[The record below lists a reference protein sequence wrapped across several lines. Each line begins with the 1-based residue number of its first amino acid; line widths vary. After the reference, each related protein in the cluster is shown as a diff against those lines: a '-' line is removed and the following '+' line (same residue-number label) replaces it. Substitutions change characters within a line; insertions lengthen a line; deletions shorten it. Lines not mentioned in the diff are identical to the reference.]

1 MSRNESS
8 SSSSSSSVQ
17 VAVRVRPMQASEA
30 GSTTCIET
38 MQSSLNHDTNMIR
51 IGGPSGPTFSFDQAF
66 DGNAPQEFVFRS
78 RVVPLIERCLEGY
91 NATVLAYGQTGS
103 GKTHTIMGPSTALQ
117 NGASA
122 GLIPRAVRTLFDQ
135 LEQQNISTTTLDEEP
150 TYEYEVRVQ
159 FLELYGEV
167 IRDLLT
173 PKPSSEK
180 LTIRD
185 IGNEEPEVLGATQQ
199 KVESADEALM
209 CLTRGM
215 LRRVTAETAMN
226 ASSSRSHAILSVMIR
241 QTFTMD
247 DNTEIKRSKFSF
259 VDLAGSERLKR
270 TQAQGQRMKE
280 GVDINKGLLVLGNV
294 ISALGD
300 EKKRGT
306 LFVPYRDSKLT
317 RLLKGSLGGN
327 HKTLMIAC
335 ISPSSNNLEES
346 LNCLRY
352 ANRAKNIQNNAV
364 VNVDA
369 GSRLV
374 SELRGQVKVLST
386 ELLRITKGT
395 DPTAERDGLSM
406 AVLQILS
413 SMEGSVSG
421 WSHPNTPTNQLD
433 AAESIGAQVS
443 LHFNERLQRLD
454 EVKIELEH
462 TKGVLLHTSQELHK
476 TREELMEI
484 KAQQGYTKKQEEVP
498 VRRNMIDGVVYS
510 KSKPSPWDTANHLKS
525 TTTWMDPEIELHRTK
540 GILLA
545 TNKELQVTT
554 EDLFTARA
562 EKEMYRLRLN
572 AGNPTDVETAFLAK
586 AVSYESEIESLKQVI
601 HNKKHLPGNEE
612 SFSSVNNAKSSNEK
626 RTQLMA
632 QLQGEL
638 LTSISPEK
646 TNCLHPIDNDSL
658 ELLRLRSNVIQSIS
672 PNDQLDAEEKA
683 EQAELAATTSKFLD
697 NEGGDESNLQTD
709 QEDTTIDEVSQ
720 RHRQLIEASLVELT
734 NSIDEKENLIEQLLL
749 SEEKY
754 SDMRDFYE
762 EKLKQMENQVRER
775 EREREALVRELEERQ
790 ASKSDTKDLM
800 VRLKEKETHISSL
813 KKRQVELMGLTKVSS
828 KNETEISRLRH
839 DVISMKQK
847 KVDMQ
852 NLISQERKSHIGE
865 IQRLKKE
872 SIQLDREVNRWKKI
886 SERKT
891 FEAEQAQRVSKF
903 RLEEVGSLRA
913 KYKGAAPN
921 LRVKTVK
928 RGVMEKAGL
937 DPVLLGGH
945 DIKNKVFDEQKG
957 ARATPKVSEPD
968 IDSMRAF
975 LNNKIADFCRKEG
988 IADKLA
994 NEWEDHMDHMSQK
1007 QLLLEDLKRG
1017 IDISDEELEAVDVQ
1031 LQYKEA
1037 RIRQLAQRLGKQSAD
1052 RSQQEQL
1059 NDILGEKDYI
1069 SLFRNSTPL
1078 AAAQQTCRVLFGMVV
1093 KERRRV
1099 AMLARTASSLDE
1111 KATLAE
1117 KVAKEKDDA
1126 FRSYVEEERHERAA
1140 LAQEQQEQI
1149 LSLMEMVKYDDKQA
1163 KDLSTFA
1170 EGMPLSHST
1179 TSASSVF
1186 ILATERNEALERQ
1199 LLELRDCKKNAD
1211 MYKAKERDCS
1221 RVLASK
1227 NEECE
1232 KLHRQTNS
1240 MRSTLRQI
1248 REAIIHHIVDT
1259 GIESSNGSSFAAG
1272 PELNREVLTLISNAL
1287 RSRQDDNLKNLQGD
1301 SFSSADEYVFP
1312 LLKQNDTLMHNSDSE
1327 EDDDVPDWA
1336 GDIIADLAVI
1346 ADGEIP
1352 ASLLN
1357 SPTFFDMNHEPKGK
1371 NTGSVFDRLT
1381 NPDNFTG
1388 VQKQNTARRNGNQKA
1403 WQERRDLARKV
1414 SANLEKLEKMVT
1426 PDLKSASED
1435 VTQGE
1440 HTEMIVVS
1448 YAESKIETNDRQ
1460 ERRSVFDRLLSPS
1473 AYTGTHKDR
1482 IQRFQQTQRPDKDD
1496 ETSHLLD
1503 DILGSESDG
1512 TVDQCERDI
1521 TVQVAE
1527 KVAEYTQQNVFER
1540 LQTKTTQSYAGK
1552 HGKQNVA
1559 ANRSIALSP
1568 GRTRLS
1574 EGDAGN
1580 SPSKDL
1586 LDNMSHNV
1594 FKRLQQ
1600 TETQA
1605 YSKKKNIGVHKSEI
1619 GKPSRVIPGEPE
1631 ELIDNDDPYDF
1642 VERDYVGQNVFERL
1656 QRTTTQSFAG
1666 KYGVQPDEKSDI

>member
-1 MSRNESS
+1 
-8 SSSSSSSVQ
+8 
-17 VAVRVRPMQASEA
+17 
-30 GSTTCIET
+30 
-38 MQSSLNHDTNMIR
+38 MIR

-117 NGASA
+117 DGASA
-122 GLIPRAVRTLFDQ
+122 GLIPRAVRTLFNQ
-135 LEQQNISTTTLDEEP
+135 LGRQNISTTTSLDEEP

-173 PKPSSEK
+173 PKPSSDK

-185 IGNEEPEVLGATQQ
+185 IGNDEPEVLGATQQ

-241 QTFTMD
+241 QTFTTLD
-247 DNTEIKRSKFSF
+247 GNTEIKRSKFSF

-306 LFVPYRDSKLT
+306 SFVPYRDSKLT

-386 ELLRITKGT
+386 ELLRIKKGT
-395 DPTAERDGLSM
+395 DFTIESDGLSL
-406 AVLQILS
+406 AVLQKLS
-413 SMEGSVSG
+413 SMETGVSG
-421 WSHPNTPTNQLD
+421 WSHANSPRGRLD
-433 AAESIGAQVS
+433 TAESICAHPS
-443 LHFNERLQRLD
+443 LSFHESLQRVD
-454 EVKIELEH
+454 EVKVELEH
-462 TKGVLLHTSQELHK
+462 TKVVLLHTSQELRK

-484 KAQQGYTKKQEEVP
+484 KTQQNYTEKQKELPMRKNV
-498 VRRNMIDGVVYS
+498 IDGTIYS
-510 KSKPSPWDTANHLKS
+510 MSQMPHWDTDSHHK
-525 TTTWMDPEIELHRTK
+525 TPTKWMDPEIELHRTK

-545 TNKELQVTT
+545 TNKELQLTI
-554 EDLFTARA
+554 EDLFTSRA

-572 AGNPTDVETAFLAK
+572 AGNPTDVEAAFLAK
-586 AVSYESEIESLKQVI
+586 VVRYESEIESLKQELHHKRHI
-601 HNKKHLPGNEE
+601 PGNNDT
-612 SFSSVNNAKSSNEK
+612 FSSVDNAKSSNEK

-638 LTSISPEK
+638 LTSISLEE
-646 TNCLHPIDNDSL
+646 TNCFHSIDNDSPESL
-658 ELLRLRSNVIQSIS
+658 KLRSKVIQSIS

-683 EQAELAATTSKFLD
+683 EETELATTTYKFLYKGGGGEGESTLQSD
-697 NEGGDESNLQTD
+697 QNE
-709 QEDTTIDEVSQ
+709 TTMDEVSQ

-734 NSIDEKENLIEQLLL
+734 HSIDEKENLIEQLLL

-775 EREREALVRELEERQ
+775 EREREDLILELEERQ
-790 ASKSDTKDLM
+790 ASKSDTKDLLL
-800 VRLKEKETHISSL
+800 RLKEKETHISTL
-813 KKRQVELMGLTKVSS
+813 KKRQIELMGLTKVSS
-828 KNETEISRLRH
+828 KNETEINRLRY

-847 KVDMQ
+847 KVEMQ

-872 SIQLDREVNRWKKI
+872 SIQLDREMNRWKKI

-891 FEAEQAQRVSKF
+891 FEAEQAQKVSKS
-903 RLEEVGSLRA
+903 RLEEVGLLRA
-913 KYKGAAPN
+913 KYKGADRN

-937 DPVLLGGH
+937 DPILFGSR
-945 DIKNKVFDEQKG
+945 DFKKKVSDEQKG

-968 IDSMRAF
+968 TDSMRAF
-975 LNNKIADFCRKEG
+975 LDSKIADICRKEA

-994 NEWEDHMDHMSQK
+994 NEWEDHMERMSEK
-1007 QLLLEDLKRG
+1007 QLLLEDVKRG

-1031 LQYKEA
+1031 LKYKEA
-1037 RIRQLAQRLGKQSAD
+1037 RIRQLAQRLGTQIVD

-1069 SLFRNSTPL
+1069 SLLRNSSPL

-1099 AMLARTASSLDE
+1099 ATLARTASSLDE
-1111 KATLAE
+1111 KASMAE

-1149 LSLMEMVKYDDKQA
+1149 LALMEMVKHDDKQA
-1163 KDLSTFA
+1163 EDRSMIA
-1170 EGMPLSHST
+1170 EGRPLSQSS
-1179 TSASSVF
+1179 TSASSVI
-1186 ILATERNEALERQ
+1186 ILANERNEALERQ
-1199 LLELRDCKKNAD
+1199 LLELRDCKKSAD

-1227 NEECE
+1227 NEECD
-1232 KLHRQTNS
+1232 KLHQQTNS
-1240 MRSTLRQI
+1240 LRSTLRQI
-1248 REAIIHHIVDT
+1248 REAIIHQIVDT
-1259 GIESSNGSSFAAG
+1259 GIESSNGSSHSDG
-1272 PELNREVLTLISNAL
+1272 PDLNRKVLTLVSNAL
-1287 RSRQDDNLKNLQGD
+1287 RCRQDDKLRSPPGD
-1301 SFSSADEYVFP
+1301 SYLSTDQFVYP
-1312 LLKQNDTLMHNSDSE
+1312 LLKQNDVRMVNSDSE
-1327 EDDDVPDWA
+1327 DNDEVPDWA
-1336 GDIIADLAVI
+1336 GDIMADLAVI
-1346 ADGEIP
+1346 AEGEIP

-1357 SPTFFDMNHEPKGK
+1357 SPPFFDTNHEPKGR
-1371 NTGSVFDRLT
+1371 NTDSVFDRLT

-1388 VQKQNTARRNGNQKA
+1388 VQKQNTARRNGRA
-1403 WQERRDLARKV
+1403 WQERRDLARRV
-1414 SANLEKLEKMVT
+1414 SENLEKLEKMVT

-1435 VTQGE
+1435 VTRGE
-1440 HTEMIVVS
+1440 HTDTVVVS
-1448 YAESKIETNDRQ
+1448 DADSKSETNDRH

-1473 AYTGTHKDR
+1473 AYTGTQKDR
-1482 IQRFQQTQRPDKDD
+1482 IQRVQQTQRPEKDD
-1496 ETSHLLD
+1496 ETGHLLD
-1503 DILGSESDG
+1503 DILGSDSDG
-1512 TVDQCERDI
+1512 TVDHCERDI
-1521 TVQVAE
+1521 TVQIAE

-1552 HGKQNVA
+1552 HGKQNTTA
-1559 ANRSIALSP
+1559 SRSIALSP
-1568 GRTRLS
+1568 GRSRLS
-1574 EGDAGN
+1574 EGGIGN
-1580 SPSKDL
+1580 SPSKDPP
-1586 LDNMSHNV
+1586 DNISHNA
-1594 FKRLQQ
+1594 FRRLQQ
-1600 TETQA
+1600 TETQT
-1605 YSKKKNIGVHKSEI
+1605 YSKKRNVGGHKSEI
-1619 GKPSRVIPGEPE
+1619 GKPSGLVYGESE
-1631 ELIDNDDPYDF
+1631 ELIDNDDPFDF
-1642 VERDYVGQNVFERL
+1642 IERDYVGQNVFERL
-1656 QRTTTQSFAG
+1656 QRRTTQSFAG
-1666 KYGVQPDEKSDI
+1666 KHGAQPDEKSDN